1 MENTV
6 RLILLLIGIL
16 IILAI
21 LFDGLRKQKRK
32 KNYLPEKLNLHE
44 EEQLLGD
51 RQDEE
56 ALDIEESQ
64 PRRYLFSKTE
74 SKEAEETPHYP
85 KDEPAFEEEANTHV
99 DHADVAEE
107 IKTEEPLSEPHKER
121 ANPIILFS
129 LASHTNKTLGGF
141 KLLHSLIKQ
150 GFRFGE
156 MNIFHYYEDDKE
168 DSPKLFSLAAATQT
182 GEFDMA
188 RMADFSCKG
197 LVVFMDVNEHAHPA
211 EIFDCMVDVSE
222 RLARELGVELKV
234 GHDEEW
240 TEENLAKIYETLI

>member
-6 RLILLLIGIL
+6 RLILLLIGVL

-44 EEQLLGD
+44 EEQLLD
-51 RQDEE
+51 NHQDEE
-56 ALDIEESQ
+56 ALDVEESQ
-64 PRRYLFSKTE
+64 PRHYLFSKTE
-74 SKEAEETPHYP
+74 NKEIEETPLCP
-85 KDEPAFEEEANTHV
+85 EEEPAFEEEADTHIH
-99 DHADVAEE
+99 DPKPTATQKE
-107 IKTEEPLSEPHKER
+107 I

-150 GFRFGE
+150 GFRFGD

-197 LVVFMDVNEHAHPA
+197 LVIFMDVNEHAHPA
-211 EIFDCMVDVSE
+211 EVFDCMVDVSE